1 MSNQNYSFIFV
12 ISYGLIT
19 EQRYKI
25 IIKIGN
31 KTISKFNK
39 LQKMNRFTVKLRGEK
54 IGAYCYQVALN
65 CACDICDAMAE
76 NIDFTES
83 MVTINNKPLSFWL
96 GR

>member
-31 KTISKFNK
+31 KPISK
-39 LQKMNRFTVKLRGEK
+39 L
-54 IGAYCYQVALN
+54 
-65 CACDICDAMAE
+65 
-76 NIDFTES
+76 
-83 MVTINNKPLSFWL
+83 
-96 GR
+96 

>member
-1 MSNQNYSFIFV
+1 
-12 ISYGLIT
+12 
-19 EQRYKI
+19 
-25 IIKIGN
+25 
-31 KTISKFNK
+31 
-39 LQKMNRFTVKLRGEK
+39 MNRFTVKLRGEK